1 MQCDYKTIILKNQN
15 IRDMTQQEFE
25 QRTGFI
31 TTPELYAEIET
42 EYMES
47 ELDKDKFCKVWVKQ
61 GGIEEMS
68 NRMRGQI
75 LTLRRELA
83 EERRK
88 RDAEREHADKELREA
103 LIGRR
108 AYCDEL
114 MRIFNIKDNH
124 TAIHELTSRL
134 ISEYKKSHGYGAA
147 N

>member
-1 MQCDYKTIILKNQN
+1 
-15 IRDMTQQEFE
+15 MTQQEFE

-31 TTPELYAEIET
+31 TTPELYTEIEN

-75 LTLRRELA
+75 LTLRREL
-83 EERRK
+83 EEEHRK
-88 RDAEREHADKELREA
+88 REGEREHANKELQEA
-103 LIGRR
+103 LIGRN

-114 MRIFNIKDNH
+114 MRIFNIKDNYN
-124 TAIHELTSRL
+124 AIHELTSRL
-134 ISEYKKSHGYGAA
+134 ISEYKKSHGYGTD

>member
-1 MQCDYKTIILKNQN
+1 
-15 IRDMTQQEFE
+15 MTQQEFE

-68 NRMRGQI
+68 NRMRGHI

-88 RDAEREHADKELREA
+88 REAEREHADKELFDA
-103 LIGRR
+103 LIGRN

-124 TAIHELTSRL
+124 NAIHELTSRL

>member
-1 MQCDYKTIILKNQN
+1 
-15 IRDMTQQEFE
+15 MTQQEFE

-31 TTPELYAEIET
+31 ATPELYAEIET

-47 ELDKDKFCKVWVKQ
+47 ELDKDEFCKVWVKQ

-75 LTLRRELA
+75 LTLRQELA

-88 RDAEREHADKELREA
+88 REGERVHANKELLEA

-108 AYCDEL
+108 AYYEEL
-114 MRIFNIKDNH
+114 IRIFNIKDNH
-124 TAIHELTSRL
+124 SAIYELTSRL
-134 ISEYKKSHGYGAA
+134 ISEYKKSHGYDAG

>member
-1 MQCDYKTIILKNQN
+1 
-15 IRDMTQQEFE
+15 MTQQEFE

-47 ELDKDKFCKVWVKQ
+47 ELDKDEFCKVWVKQ
-61 GGIEEMS
+61 GGIKEMS

-75 LTLRRELA
+75 LTLRHELA
-83 EERRK
+83 EESRK
-88 RDAEREHADKELREA
+88 REGERVHANKELFEA
-103 LIGRR
+103 LIGRN

-114 MRIFNIKDNH
+114 IRIFNIKDNH
-124 TAIHELTSRL
+124 TAIHELISRL
-134 ISEYKKSHGYGAA
+134 ISEYKKSHGYNAG